1 MGIPAEKTWSFE
13 QKKDDSL
20 KEKRNK
26 EERRKRKEAKE
37 KVERINKEIKKVLF
51 YYFLY

>member
-1 MGIPAEKTWSFE
+1 MIL
-13 QKKDDSL
+13 KKDDSL

-37 KVERINKEIKKVLF
+37 KVERINKESVL
-51 YYFLY
+51 YYFIIMG